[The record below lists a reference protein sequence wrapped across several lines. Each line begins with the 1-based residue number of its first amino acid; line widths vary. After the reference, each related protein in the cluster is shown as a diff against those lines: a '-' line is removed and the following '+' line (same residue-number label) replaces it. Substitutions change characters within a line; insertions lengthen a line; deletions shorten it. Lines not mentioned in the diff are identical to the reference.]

1 MPWPKEVPAK
11 RYPSDLT
18 DEEWQLLEPVFEEV
32 EPYTTGRPREKD
44 LREIVNAIFYLNKTG
59 CQWRYLPKDFP
70 SYKLVSYYYH
80 KWVDNKTWEKINT
93 IIHRKLRKE
102 LGRNEEPSAGIID
115 SQTVKGTPE
124 STKESGFDG
133 GKLIKGRK
141 RHIVVDTIGYPI
153 IVVVHAANHYDGH
166 AAKKVLKAL
175 FSIVNT
181 VRKIWADGGYKG
193 EAFIDWCKEKFNCVI
208 EIVKKK
214 KKKGFHVLP
223 RRWVVERTFAWLNR
237 YRRLSKDYERKPT
250 SSQSHV
256 YVASIR
262 LMLRRIFKER
272 AKKLAESAKK
282 LAESMALLPAT
293 APVEA

>member
-1 MPWPKEVPAK
+1 MSWPKEVPVK

-18 DEEWQLLEPVFEEV
+18 DEEWQLLEPLIEEV
-32 EPYTTGRPREKD
+32 EPYTTGRPRTKE
-44 LREIVNAIFYLNKTG
+44 LREIINAIFYLNKTG

-80 KWVDNKTWEKINT
+80 KWVDNNTWAMIN
-93 IIHRKLRKE
+93 IALHRKVRKE
-102 LGRNEEPSAGIID
+102 LGRNEEPSAGMID

-124 STKESGFDG
+124 SAKESGFDG

-141 RHIVVDTIGYPI
+141 RHIVVDTTGYPL
-153 IVVVHAANHYDGH
+153 VALAHAANIYDGH
-166 AAKKVLKAL
+166 AAERVLKVL
-175 FSIVNT
+175 FSMVKT
-181 VRKIWADGGYKG
+181 LKKIWADGAYQG
-193 EAFIDWCKEKFNCVI
+193 EEFIQWVKEQFGCII
-208 EIVKKK
+208 EVVKKK
-214 KKKGFHVLP
+214 KGKGFQVLP

-250 SSQSHV
+250 SSSSHV

-272 AKKLAESAKK
+272 AKETTQELP
-282 LAESMALLPAT
+282 LLPAATT
-293 APVEA
+293 AMA